1 MLSRRLLRI
10 KVVKALFAHLKS
22 GADNMMASEK
32 TLMASVDKAYDLYF
46 QILILPVEIARY
58 AEQRQELAKQKKL
71 PTFEDLNPN
80 IKFVDNAVIRTIA
93 NSDAVNDHVAARKLG
108 WERYPELIRTLYA
121 QLTESDYYK
130 DYMQREERSFDDDKK
145 LLEDF
150 FKELQSC
157 EALDDVLEEMSILW
171 TDDLPY
177 IVIMVL
183 RTLSNLRVSH
193 TELKVPAK
201 FKSSEDPEFVKTLF
215 EKSLVNYSAF
225 QDYIEKFTANW
236 DVERIV
242 FMDNLI
248 IGTAMAE
255 LTSFPSVPVKVTL
268 DEWIEISKYYS
279 TPGSSTFINGVL
291 DKIVE
296 SLTAEG
302 RIKKAGRGLISTPAG
317 HDPHARD
324 PRPGGTRRWLRHI
337 SPCGRTQG
345 PDYLA
350 NGFDSHHGRHGHRA
364 FRTPRVRRNRR
375 AAPLAG
381 QRRKPSRGR
390 SLLPA
395 QLRMHDARI

>member
-46 QILILPVEIARY
+46 QILTLPVELTRY

-71 PTFEDLNPN
+71 PTYEDLNPN
-80 IKFVDNAVIRTIA
+80 TKFVDNQVIRVIA
-93 NSDAVNDHVAARKLG
+93 NSDAVNDHIAARK
-108 WERYPELIRTLYA
+108 LIRTLYT
-121 QLTESDYYK
+121 QLSESDYFK
-130 DYMQREERSFDDDKK
+130 DYMLREERSFADDRK

-157 EALDDVLEEMSILW
+157 EALETELEEMSILW
-171 TDDLPY
+171 SDDLPY
-177 IVIMVL
+177 IVMMIL
-183 RTLSNLRVSH
+183 RSLSGLKPSH

-201 FKSSEDPEFVKTLF
+201 FKSDEDPEFVKTLF
-215 EKSLVNYSAF
+215 EKSLVNYDAY

-255 LTSFPSVPVKVTL
+255 LTSFPSIPVKVTL
-268 DEWIEISKYYS
+268 DEYIEISKYYS

-302 RIKKAGRGLISTPAG
+302 RIRKAGRGLI
-317 HDPHARD
+317 
-324 PRPGGTRRWLRHI
+324 
-337 SPCGRTQG
+337 
-345 PDYLA
+345 
-350 NGFDSHHGRHGHRA
+350 
-364 FRTPRVRRNRR
+364 
-375 AAPLAG
+375 
-381 QRRKPSRGR
+381 
-390 SLLPA
+390 
-395 QLRMHDARI
+395 

>member
-1 MLSRRLLRI
+1 MLSRRQLRI
-10 KVVKALFAHLKS
+10 KAIKALYAHLKS
-22 GADNMMASEK
+22 DSDNMIASEK
-32 TLMASVDKAYDLYF
+32 NMMNSIDKTYDLYF
-46 QILILPVEIARY
+46 QMMTLPVELAHY
-58 AEQRQELAKQKKL
+58 AQQRQELAKQKKL

-80 IKFVDNAVIRTIA
+80 TKFVDNAVIRTIA

-157 EALDDVLEEMSILW
+157 EALDDVLEELSILW
-171 TDDLPY
+171 PADLPY

-302 RIKKAGRGLISTPAG
+302 RIKKAGRGLI
-317 HDPHARD
+317 
-324 PRPGGTRRWLRHI
+324 
-337 SPCGRTQG
+337 
-345 PDYLA
+345 
-350 NGFDSHHGRHGHRA
+350 
-364 FRTPRVRRNRR
+364 
-375 AAPLAG
+375 
-381 QRRKPSRGR
+381 
-390 SLLPA
+390 
-395 QLRMHDARI
+395 